1 MSMGSEKSDDDEES
15 EDDGEEMDGG
25 SVYVS
30 LFAVADRME
39 RWYANGARE
48 CPEDHVVRVEALLRR
63 ERATNVFETRNDDS
77 VNVGP
82 GRQRH
87 RGRALPAA
95 GGEARG
101 GEGAPARGVAQPGH
115 DRGPAGAGP
124 GDCGAHRTREARPPG
139 APLGVRRLRLPRL
152 LGLGA
157 PAAARRKSRRTVA
170 FLTRAS
176 ECCLNGFVATIMFF

>member
-1 MSMGSEKSDDDEES
+1 M
-15 EDDGEEMDGG
+15 
-25 SVYVS
+25 S

-63 ERATNVFETRNDDS
+63 RGERATNVFETRDDDS

-115 DRGPAGAGP
+115 DRGPARH
-124 GDCGAHRTREARPPG
+124 C
-139 APLGVRRLRLPRL
+139 
-152 LGLGA
+152 
-157 PAAARRKSRRTVA
+157 ARRRRRSRSASSARSTRARRTTGHMTTAFAPSRRGGKA
-170 FLTRAS
+170 DEPFR
-176 ECCLNGFVATIMFF
+176 F